1 MAINNLQNFNNV
13 ENKNFLNLESPVF
26 SVNLIKSLSLQFYNG
41 IEWIYNTCDSVYA
54 YDFTLLYNKN
64 SHFLINDTY
73 DYFFFYYI
81 YLGLIYS
88 QFQLFI
94 SVLNDIFINFNLIS
108 SYFND
113 TWFRTFLFS
122 KEYSTI
128 IIHHPEL
135 FIIGQ
140 KFFVFNYINNLS
152 DLSFVFIKTIEEE
165 SMLSPIY
172 IFPQLLV
179 TYFFILFFLNFYFSF
194 FNSSVKEESTI
205 DYDYLA
211 ATTSSESEKEFSSVD
226 DILLVLGLP
235 CALFGWFVYSNFWFS
250 LTTIPEYNLIEI
262 MLPLFYIII
271 LSMPLLL
278 SYDFGLNFL
287 TYVRGIAPSSIFFVE
302 MIYDYISLMSF
313 FVRLVVQGVRIILML
328 LVFIS
333 LQDLIM
339 LSNWHNYMQHD
350 NIWTDMSSLNLSL
363 SSISYYLLF
372 TFPSKILYWIY
383 ELGHTFFVITA
394 QFFSFF
400 AMVFWLF
407 FFLYT
412 FFVLEKFE
420 NYFTPLREKKS
431 KLYNNLYNLK
441 SNAVFI

>member
-1 MAINNLQNFNNV
+1 MANYNSNINISNV
-13 ENKNFLNLESPVF
+13 SLID
-26 SVNLIKSLSLQFYNG
+26 SVNLIKTSTNQIYNG
-41 IEWIYNTCDSVYA
+41 VEWLYNTCDSVYC
-54 YDFTLLYNKN
+54 YDFVVLYNKS

-73 DYFFFYYI
+73 DYFFYFYM

-94 SVLNDIFINFNLIS
+94 SVINDIFINFNLLS

-113 TWFRTFLFS
+113 TWFKMFLFS
-122 KEYSTI
+122 KEYSLI

-140 KFFVFNYINNLS
+140 KFFVNNFLYNLT
-152 DLSFVFIKTIEEE
+152 DISFVFVKNIEEE
-165 SMLSPIY
+165 SMLSPVY
-172 IFPQLLV
+172 ILPQLIL

-194 FNSSVKEESTI
+194 FNSSVKEEVTI

-211 ATTSSESEKEFSSVD
+211 STTSAESEKEFSSVD
-226 DILLVLGLP
+226 DIVMVFGLP

-250 LTTIPEYNLIEI
+250 LLTIPEYNFIEI
-262 MLPLFYIII
+262 LLPVFYIII

-287 TYVRGIAPSSIFFVE
+287 TYVRGIAPSSIFLVE
-302 MIYDYISLMSF
+302 MVYDYISLMSF

-339 LSNWHNYMQHD
+339 LSNWHNYLQQD
-350 NIWTDMSSLNLSL
+350 NFWTELSSLNLSL

-372 TFPSKILYWIY
+372 SFPSKVLYWIY

-412 FFVLEKFE
+412 FFVIEKFE
-420 NYFTPLREKKS
+420 NYFTPLREKKQ
-431 KLYNNLYNLK
+431 KLYINLYRLNNQ
-441 SNAVFI
+441 SNF